1 MNESSKLPS
10 QERALGSAFINKRDS
25 LSVGDYR
32 LIYIFSHPGISYHEG
47 RLKIGMATVN
57 LETLASD
64 FLENQEDP
72 RLKRLLEAAANA
84 RIRSYHN
91 TADIQYSLEHV
102 ELAVR
107 KDDQGNWEGFR
118 DYEIH
123 NTLLRSGYKKAFAR
137 EDKESGEWFVVDLPT
152 AKTAIEAYKTH
163 NDYIGEHEVAL
174 SFTLRPSQE
183 EAVKQTLKAF
193 SKATLQSPVSM
204 LWNAKMRFGKTLT
217 TYAFVKRWE
226 EVVMKARAKGA
237 RVASPTRVLILTHK
251 PLDTSKSWSK
261 DFTKFGMPAAG
272 WRFGSDRGGSD
283 VGWKELNRKKNSK
296 FFYFASIQGLR
307 NAFGQSESD
316 DKYLAERKEVFST
329 QWDLVISDEV
339 HNGTMTDRAKRV
351 YRELQSP
358 RLLDLS
364 GTPFNVIQAE
374 QWEDE
379 ELASRFAYGENVFS
393 WSYVDER
400 KAKAAWEKTNPGEPS
415 PYDEL
420 PEIKFVTYDISATI
434 PALKDV
440 NSGGID
446 MRELFRVNTTE
457 NEMIVREPD
466 GTTRS
471 VEAGKFIHEKQVL
484 TLLKKMRG
492 WDEVSDDASRF
503 PFHRSWEANFNH
515 TLWMLPSVD
524 ACVTLEALMGENDS
538 PFFGFKV
545 INATGRGSKDWSE
558 KSALEQVQKT
568 IKESKISVTLSWG
581 MLTAGVTVPEW
592 TAVFMLN
599 NVSSPMAY
607 MQTAFRAA
615 SAGSLPDGRTKDTAY
630 VFDFNP
636 DRCLR
641 QIVELAKFNSKT
653 AADSTDQ
660 EEQDRLNEDSVK
672 EYLSYISILS
682 LKGAKFIE
690 PDSDY
695 IMKQLEQV
703 YINEIISRGFD
714 SSLLWNGSAL
724 RSFDMSKARI
734 LEQLRI
740 LGGGKVGDEKSQ
752 VRISQLTE
760 EAARE
765 LLEKRKRQREADK
778 AAQEAA
784 ATGNPPTVEPMSA
797 EELTRLQ
804 ELEEKKKADQ
814 KNRKNGEAALV
825 GFTARLPMLVMAAT
839 LKDENVSGDA
849 WMSEFID
856 SIDDQSWSEFMPKQL
871 KRVRPAHV
879 LSLDEDPDRLGREG
893 GELYWDDIKR
903 FFDSKIFA
911 LAGKQVRQEVREAFK
926 KPPVERSLRIAAI
939 ISRFKNP
946 DKETVLTPARVVELQ
961 YSSTIGG
968 LGLFDLER
976 STAKNPLALVRNL
989 EKDKAESLPL
999 QQAVRALSEG
1009 THVVEPLWRSSES
1022 VGDSFW
1028 QSNDLSLYDI
1038 NSKTALYPLWGAL
1051 SSWYKA
1057 DRYAYR
1063 VWKEKEINASLSD
1076 EEIDNEIWEDI
1087 VEQAIFAN
1095 VRVPYSKSIALRVLA
1110 GFDEELRGKLE
1121 RNITVIDVIA
1131 LKDLVKNWNSTKKAD
1146 RKDYWKPIE
1155 DEYDFIGKILRLAN
1169 VGFMESHAREV
1180 WNSLKRN
1187 ESYAFLLNNLGK
1199 INEGDIIMDDF
1210 RKLKVLV
1217 DSINGELPK
1226 FEATVG
1232 NPPYSV
1238 TTGSADNGK
1247 KHGSSDVF
1255 HYFQFIS
1262 LDISKFSSLVY
1273 PSTWTKDVTVGLG
1286 AVILKQADFVRT
1298 FRIGEL
1304 FPEAF
1309 VGTSIVMFKE
1319 HLNTLLKSNGV
1330 EVGRESVV
1338 WSGDEITQI
1347 IQSKINGFPKI
1358 LPPVD
1363 VAKVGN
1369 LEDLD
1374 LKVSEER
1381 LNESDISLYMK
1392 RKRGTQ
1398 ADSGVFFIEKGIFE
1412 DRWPTYKNIEKF
1424 KVCVRYRL
1432 LGRTALFDEQVFKR
1446 NKKGLRT
1453 DVFKSNEFSGS
1464 TQWEWASFETQEEA
1478 ENFSAY
1484 LNTMLIAQIAA
1495 IDINKNTFGSQIPD
1509 LIDYTSQ
1516 NSIFANDSTLN
1527 ENHIFKGRDLESR
1540 LYIHFGF
1547 THHEIRKV
1555 KSAIEEN
1562 TRAKRAFGIRLHDSL
1577 NETQNILDAIS
1588 YLYPLAIRTAT
1599 AEPIVLDA
1607 IQYPVPDFSKIVENE
1622 LDIEILNTKERLS
1635 ISVDGFVDWSE
1646 EEEALSVKE
1655 RFMSAFKLTENEK
1668 QLVKT
1673 LLS

>member
-1 MNESSKLPS
+1 MNESSIVPT
-10 QERALGSAFINKRDS
+10 QEIARDSGFINKRDS

-47 RLKIGMATVN
+47 RLKIGMATVS
-57 LETLASD
+57 LGSLASD

-72 RLKRLLEAAANA
+72 RLKSLLEAAANS

-137 EDKESGEWFVVDLPT
+137 EDKESGEWFVVDLPS
-152 AKTAIEAYKTH
+152 AKAAIEAYKAH
-163 NDYIGEHEVAL
+163 KDYIGDHEVAL

-193 SKATLQSPVSM
+193 SKATLQNPVSM

-217 TYAFVKRWE
+217 TYALVKRWE

-237 RVASPTRVLILTHK
+237 RMAGPTRVLILTHK

-296 FFYFASIQGLR
+296 FFYFASMQGLR
-307 NAFGQSESD
+307 NSFGQSESD

-379 ELASRFAYGENVFS
+379 ELASRFAYGENIFS

-400 KAKAAWEKTNPGEPS
+400 KAKAAWEKTNPVEPS

-420 PEIKFVTYDISATI
+420 PEIKFVTYDISDTI

-440 NSGGID
+440 NSAGID
-446 MRELFRVNTTE
+446 MRELFRVNTTKAPVT
-457 NEMIVREPD
+457 VREAD

-492 WDEVSDDASRF
+492 WDEVSEDASRF

-524 ACVTLEALMGENDS
+524 ACVALEALMDEQDS
-538 PFFGFKV
+538 PFLGFKV

-568 IKESKISVTLSWG
+568 IKESKSSVTLSWG

-641 QIVELAKFNSKT
+641 QIVELAKFNAKT

-660 EEQDRLNEDSVK
+660 EEQDRLNADSVK
-672 EYLSYISILS
+672 EYLSYISVLS

-695 IMKQLEQV
+695 LMKKLEQV
-703 YINEIISRGFD
+703 YINEIISKGFD

-760 EAARE
+760 EDARE

-784 ATGNPPTVEPMSA
+784 TTGNPPTVEPMSA

-804 ELEEKKKADQ
+804 ELEEKKKVDQ

-839 LKDENVSGDA
+839 LRDEDVSGEA

-893 GELYWDDIKR
+893 GDLYWDDIKR

-911 LAGKQVRQEVREAFK
+911 LAGKQVRQEVREAFE
-926 KPPVERSLRIAAI
+926 KPPIERALRIAAI

-961 YSSTIGG
+961 YSSTLGG
-968 LGLFDLER
+968 LGLFDLKH

-989 EKDKAESLPL
+989 EKDQAESLPL
-999 QQAVRALSEG
+999 QQAVRALNEG

-1028 QSNDLSLYDI
+1028 QSNDLSIYDI

-1051 SSWYKA
+1051 SAWYKA
-1057 DRYAYR
+1057 DRSAYQ
-1063 VWKEKEINASLSD
+1063 VWKEKEVNASLS
-1076 EEIDNEIWEDI
+1076 EEGINNELWKDI

-1110 GFDEELRGKLE
+1110 GFDEDLRAKLE

-1131 LKDLVKNWNSTKKAD
+1131 LKNLVKDWNSIKKSD

-1169 VGFMESHAREV
+1169 VGFMESHSREL
-1180 WNSLKRN
+1180 WNKLKQD
-1187 ESYAFLLNNLGK
+1187 EKYVFLLNNLGK
-1199 INEGDIIMDDF
+1199 INEGTMTMDELK
-1210 RKLKVLV
+1210 KLKDLAESVKFGLQKF
-1217 DSINGELPK
+1217 DSV
-1226 FEATVG
+1226 VG
-1232 NPPYSV
+1232 NSPYQV
-1238 TTGSADNGK
+1238 ETAQKETAGQKTVKN
-1247 KHGSSDVF
+1247 VF
-1255 HYFQFIS
+1255 HDFQMIS
-1262 LDISKFSSLVY
+1262 TSLASKTSLIY
-1273 PSTWTKDVTVGLG
+1273 P
-1286 AVILKQADFVRT
+1286 A
-1298 FRIGEL
+1298 
-1304 FPEAF
+1304 
-1309 VGTSIVMFKE
+1309 
-1319 HLNTLLKSNGV
+1319 
-1330 EVGRESVV
+1330 
-1338 WSGDEITQI
+1338 
-1347 IQSKINGFPKI
+1347 
-1358 LPPVD
+1358 
-1363 VAKVGN
+1363 
-1369 LEDLD
+1369 
-1374 LKVSEER
+1374 
-1381 LNESDISLYMK
+1381 
-1392 RKRGTQ
+1392 
-1398 ADSGVFFIEKGIFE
+1398 
-1412 DRWPTYKNIEKF
+1412 DRWLQRSGKGMEEFGKNQANSPHLISVSYF
-1424 KVCVRYRL
+1424 PSS
-1432 LGRTALFDEQVFKR
+1432 EQVFKGVAFGAVSIVFMDSER
-1446 NKKGLRT
+1446 ENNGSWLLTRYEKDGSVSSGMVPLPGEEIISFDVKMNEILAKLKSSENFGTTLAQRVFARSLFGLESSFVEENPEKVVKALHDFSNSPGRDWVRLFANESSGGGGGKST
-1453 DVFKSNEFSGS
+1453 LWWWIDKSSIPNRKDLLPLWKVCISSAHLTGIDGSSPLAFVAGPGSAFGRARLGIGFFKSSEETKNFLTWLGTDLIRYLQASSGDLISSYARNVPDLDDFSNENPIFKNSPS
-1464 TQWEWASFETQEEA
+1464 QEEV
-1478 ENFSAY
+1478 N
-1484 LNTMLIAQIAA
+1484 N
-1495 IDINKNTFGSQIPD
+1495 
-1509 LIDYTSQ
+1509 
-1516 NSIFANDSTLN
+1516 
-1527 ENHIFKGRDLESR
+1527 R
-1540 LYIHFGF
+1540 LLGLYGLTEEKDYIHNW
-1547 THHEIRKV
+1547 V
-1555 KSAIEEN
+1555 EEN
-1562 TRAKRAFGIRLHDSL
+1562 
-1577 NETQNILDAIS
+1577 
-1588 YLYPLAIRTAT
+1588 LAT
-1599 AEPIVLDA
+1599 
-1607 IQYPVPDFSKIVENE
+1607 FSKNPFGGLTPE
-1622 LDIEILNTKERLS
+1622 ER
-1635 ISVDGFVDWSE
+1635 
-1646 EEEALSVKE
+1646 
-1655 RFMSAFKLTENEK
+1655 KLFE
-1668 QLVKT
+1668 
-1673 LLS
+1673 